1 LSTWGNGK
9 TGFPDHVHRLAGL
22 CHMDVMKSVVKLDQK
37 LNRQNRGG
45 DYIRDHIVLRSFDIE
60 FQDVNVLQLERVQ
73 NGTVSHHIAY
83 DRMACVAL
91 AEKLPRKS
99 VAGHKNLCLPSNLAQ
114 IGSTCMFAGFPRA
127 AVQLR
132 LAVVGS
138 NP

>member
-1 LSTWGNGK
+1 
-9 TGFPDHVHRLAGL
+9 
-22 CHMDVMKSVVKLDQK
+22 MDVMKSVVKLDQK

-91 AEKLPRKS
+91 FEKLP
-99 VAGHKNLCLPSNLAQ
+99 Q
-114 IGSTCMFAGFPRA
+114 IGSTCMFASFPQA
-127 AVQLR
+127 AIQLR